1 MLSAA
6 ETFLNAAGMAR
17 KLAADYRA
25 EASETT
31 DDFRREVCLWE
42 AEQADE
48 RAAWYSARASLFT
61 PKLKRRKAA

>member
-1 MLSAA
+1 MLSAD
-6 ETFLNAAGMAR
+6 ETFMNATAMAR

-25 EASETT
+25 EASETI

-48 RAAWYSARASLFT
+48 RAAWYSAHAAMFT
-61 PKLKRRKAA
+61 PKQKHRKAA